1 MNTHLGEVLNFNDT
15 VLGYDMDFANVS
27 EIEGYKAWDLNLPD
41 VILVKKT
48 FPKLRKRQKRRF
60 WKLKHFEDKGPNMDD
75 GGLIPEEPEDQEI
88 EHDEDKPTSKGPKR
102 MSKKQIKKIQKEDGK
117 KDVKT
122 GKDYEL
128 FLRDLEDD
136 PELRANVA
144 LHRDEDVMAELEA
157 KIANMAINEEPSK

>member
-1 MNTHLGEVLNFNDT
+1 VNTHLGEVLNFNDT

-27 EIEGYKAWDLNLPD
+27 AIEGYKAYDLNLPD

-60 WKLKHFEDKGPNMDD
+60 WKLKHFEDNGPNMTD
-75 GGLIPEEPEDQEI
+75 GGLIPEV
-88 EHDEDKPTSKGPKR
+88 DEDAVIEDPDEQKPKGPKR
-102 MSKKQIKKIQKEDGK
+102 MSKKAIKKIQKAEKG
-117 KDVKT
+117 DVKNCN
-122 GKDYEL
+122 DYEL

-136 PELRANVA
+136 PELRQNVA

-157 KIANMAINEEPSK
+157 KIANMGIND